1 MAVRVARMTMLSR
14 LIATILLFF
23 GAAVA
28 APAAVTVSFYS
39 HDFGG
44 QFPHTFITVKGT
56 LDGTGQAVDANYG
69 FTAKSAGP
77 GVLFGSVTGLVSTVG
92 AKYIAGSDKQ
102 FSVTVNDA
110 TYARIMA
117 TARRWRDLPQP
128 SYSLGK
134 RSCVHFVMELLT
146 VVDVKYNPK
155 TKFIKKPK
163 SFLMEV
169 KGLNSALK

>member
-1 MAVRVARMTMLSR
+1 MTILSR
-14 LIATILLFF
+14 LFAAILLFF

-28 APAAVTVSFYS
+28 AQAAVTVSFYS

-44 QFPHTFITVKGT
+44 QFPHTFIVVKGT
-56 LDGTGQAVDANYG
+56 LDAGGPAIDANYG

-77 GVLFGSVTGLVSTVG
+77 GVLFGSVTGVVDVVN

-102 FSVTVNDA
+102 FSLVVDDA

-117 TARRWRDLPQP
+117 KVKQWRELPQP
-128 SYSLGK
+128 SYNLGK
-134 RSCVHFVMELLT
+134 RSCVHFVMEVLSI
-146 VVDVKYNPK
+146 VDVKYNPK

-163 SFLMEV
+163 SFLQEV
-169 KGLNSALK
+169 MRMNPKLKG